1 MTFTTV
7 DATDLPD
14 YYPPVR
20 QGQVRADP
28 DGHVWILPSTSA
40 AAKGGLLYDVV
51 NRKGEITERV
61 QLPPGR
67 TLVGFGQNGTIY
79 MHNVKSP
86 KSGAIE
92 RAEVVRV
99 QP

>member
-1 MTFTTV
+1 M
-7 DATDLPD
+7 
-14 YYPPVR
+14 
-20 QGQVRADP
+20 
-28 DGHVWILPSTSA
+28 
-40 AAKGGLLYDVV
+40 V
-51 NRKGEITERV
+51 NRTGEITERV

-67 TLVGFGQNGTIY
+67 TLVGFGKYGTIY
-79 MHNVKSP
+79 MHHVKSP